1 MRLKIKPIGSE
12 DFKDYDFDENLTVKD
27 IKE

>member
-12 DFKDYDFDENLTVKD
+12 DYRDYEFDENLTIKD